1 MSSSGQTWS
10 LPTHSQIEKRIARVR
25 KAFHQSA
32 FLPIASRQ
40 EITAREPRRTKGPV
54 WVTKVKNQGPPENS
68 LLQVLRDAITEL
80 GDGTEKYDLPGE
92 VGELEAQWV
101 GSRNGIGKDEFG
113 PEAAS
118 TQENYGCMMKEVKSD
133 VVVLYAYGGAFM

>member
-1 MSSSGQTWS
+1 MSSSGRAS
-10 LPTHSQIEKRIARVR
+10 SPPTHSEIEKRIARVR

-32 FLPIASRQ
+32 FLPIATRQ
-40 EITAREPRRTKGPV
+40 EITAREPRCTKGPV
-54 WVTKVKNQGPPENS
+54 WVTKVKNPAPPENS

-80 GDGTEKYDLPGE
+80 GDGTEKYDLPSE

-101 GSRNGIGKDEFG
+101 DWRNGIGKDELG
-113 PEAAS
+113 SEAA
-118 TQENYGCMMKEVKSD
+118 TAQENYNCMMKEVESD